1 MLIFSS
7 RGAAPHPAGLPPWT
21 QDSPH
26 HLVHLQ
32 NGWTPLT
39 RVLAGEAHRACV
51 AHVMYKVDWARGEV
65 SPHSGFT
72 VKTSPEAAA
81 TPSEARGAPHLRSL
95 IVIRRDF
102 PIFRQ
107 EAQIGE

>member
-1 MLIFSS
+1 MEPQVLTKVTDGSAETFLGSILGHLKLFAL
-7 RGAAPHPAGLPPWT
+7 GGL
-21 QDSPH
+21 H
-26 HLVHLQ
+26 
-32 NGWTPLT
+32 
-39 RVLAGEAHRACV
+39 GEAHRACV